1 MGRDFALKPEDRDKV
16 IAAADSAEEQILQR
30 ERERI
35 AAERMAEQDGDN
47 VDRGNRENFRIKAGS
62 KLPEKFINPP
72 CGDDNHLCVDMGGVY
87 RPDWSQLMLFRLH
100 EGQADPQTF
109 PLGSRWK
116 VPLEKW
122 VDVPPEVMVSLGDAV
137 ETHHRMD
144 FMPGDILLGKPATH
158 SETNRR
164 RFQYDTKRSA

>member
-16 IAAADSAEEQILQR
+16 IAAADSAEEQIIAQ
-30 ERERI
+30 ERI
-35 AAERMAEQDGDN
+35 RIASERLAEQDGDN

-62 KLPEKFINPP
+62 PLPEKFINPP
-72 CGDDNHLCVDMGGVY
+72 CGEDGHLCVDQGGVY

-109 PLGSRWK
+109 PLGSRWR

-144 FMPGDILLGKPATH
+144 FMPGDILLGKPAVH
-158 SETNRR
+158 SETKRR

>member
-16 IAAADSAEEQILQR
+16 IAAADSAEEAIIKQ
-30 ERERI
+30 ERI
-35 AAERMAEQDGDN
+35 RIASERLAAQDGDD
-47 VDRGNRENFRIKAGS
+47 VDRSNRENFRIKAGS
-62 KLPEKFINPP
+62 PLPEKFINPP
-72 CGDDNHLCVDMGGVY
+72 CGDDGHLCVDRGGIY

-122 VDVPPEVMVSLGDAV
+122 VDVPPEVMVSLNDAV

-144 FMPGDILLGKPATH
+144 FMPGDILLGKPAVH
-158 SETNRR
+158 SETKRR
-164 RFQYDTKRSA
+164 RFQYDSKPSA

>member
-1 MGRDFALKPEDRDKV
+1 MGRDFALNKGDLDNMV
-16 IAAADSAEEQILQR
+16 VAADNAEEAIIKQ
-30 ERERI
+30 ERI
-35 AAERMAEQDGDN
+35 RIAQERLAEQDGDN

-62 KLPEKFINPP
+62 KLPEKFVNPP

-87 RPDWSQLMLFRLH
+87 HPDWSQLMLFRLH

-144 FMPGDILLGKPATH
+144 FMPGDIMLGKPATH
-158 SETNRR
+158 SETTRR

>member
-62 KLPEKFINPP
+62 KLPEKFVNPP

-158 SETNRR
+158 SETSRR
-164 RFQYDTKRSA
+164 RFQYDHKRSA